1 MSAAS
6 VIAAGAA
13 ASVYFAM
20 PMWRKNFRVA
30 TQASVASYDNDY
42 YYWNGQSM
50 EQDETYFDPVPD
62 VIATTSTTSTTST
75 TVTMTFVTKTTAPPK
90 IFVDNDNVTPETF
103 ADTDNMTSKDNETFL
118 GNMWRQHAP
127 DWIPSQGVTVSL
139 PWMFIITVLMAE
151 FGRAAVAYFM
161 FAYCRKRVRLRT
173 VMCNTMESF
182 TAIREEVDKRIYHSD
197 QVNADPHYECK
208 RCNSVLSISTKCVKR
223 NDSERW
229 THLCS
234 EFASGFESFEVIK

>member
-6 VIAAGAA
+6 LIAAGAA
-13 ASVYFAM
+13 ATVYFAM
-20 PMWRKNFRVA
+20 PMWKENFHGEP
-30 TQASVASYDNDY
+30 QAPVASYDYDY

-50 EQDETYFDPVPD
+50 EQDATNSDPVPD
-62 VIATTSTTSTTST
+62 VITTTSTTSTTST
-75 TVTMTFVTKTTAPPK
+75 TVTMTSITETTA
-90 IFVDNDNVTPETF
+90 TPETF
-103 ADTDNMTSKDNETFL
+103 VDDDNMTQENNETFWQL
-118 GNMWRQHAP
+118 YAP
-127 DWIPSQGVTVSL
+127 DWSPIPGVTVSL

-151 FGRAAVAYFM
+151 FGRAAVAYLM

-173 VMCNTMESF
+173 VLCNTRESF
-182 TAIREEVDKRIYHSD
+182 TAIRAEVDKRNYHSD

-208 RCNSVLSISTKCVKR
+208 RCSSALSISTTCVKR

-234 EFASGFESFEVIK
+234 ELADGFESFEVVK